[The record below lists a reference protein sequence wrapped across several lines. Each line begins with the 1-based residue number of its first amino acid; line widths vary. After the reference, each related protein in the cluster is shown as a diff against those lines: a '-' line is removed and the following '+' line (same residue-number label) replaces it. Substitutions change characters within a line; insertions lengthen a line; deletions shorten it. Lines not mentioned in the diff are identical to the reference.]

1 MQWCPRRR
9 EGAALLTDGLREWK
23 NDCGSFLRFLCHMW
37 AVVSHYVGESWLSCA
52 HLSFTSPREVPVDTW
67 KKSVVSACLLSV
79 CLSSF
84 HFFWSCYPGRIM
96 ISYFPLT
103 LRNTKIYFFFFLC
116 FFFWDDV
123 AIVLPFHWIP
133 FLSSLVPFFR
143 PLWLSLVLIKDM
155 SQSGWVSNS
164 CLY

>member
-1 MQWCPRRR
+1 MKGWLRVISQILLPHVSPGVTLCRRN
-9 EGAALLTDGLREWK
+9 AA
-23 NDCGSFLRFLCHMW
+23 SLCSSVLHVTPW
-37 AVVSHYVGESWLSCA
+37 SSCW
-52 HLSFTSPREVPVDTW
+52 HL
-67 KKSVVSACLLSV
+67 KKTLVSACPLSV
-79 CLSSF
+79 CFSSF
-84 HFFWSCYPGRIM
+84 YFFWSCYPGRII

-103 LRNTKIYFFFFLC
+103 LRNIKIYFFFFLC
-116 FFFWDDV
+116 FSFWDDV
-123 AIVLPFHWIP
+123 AIVLPFHWKP